1 MQPPAANSGQ
11 VRYWN
16 SLTYLTVI
24 TLLRLFDTF
33 TEEQLDKWVPS
44 NFHDL
49 FRAGLKERNQD
60 KPDWKAFLELFTSF
74 DSIKAV
80 RDMTEKVKDHMRK
93 HGVTEES
100 KTKPKKAQG
109 SREAFWRSI
118 MASLKLMTELQSGL
132 NREFIGDQI
141 KASMAQ
147 GNVAPL
153 PSVEEVERALFGT
166 PPESPL
172 EPFPSDSEAGTV
184 DLVSSDSEP
193 ELYLVEFL
201 S

>member
-1 MQPPAANSGQ
+1 
-11 VRYWN
+11 
-16 SLTYLTVI
+16 
-24 TLLRLFDTF
+24 
-33 TEEQLDKWVPS
+33 
-44 NFHDL
+44 
-49 FRAGLKERNQD
+49 
-60 KPDWKAFLELFTSF
+60 
-74 DSIKAV
+74 
-80 RDMTEKVKDHMRK
+80 
-93 HGVTEES
+93 
-100 KTKPKKAQG
+100 
-109 SREAFWRSI
+109 

-166 PPESPL
+166 PPESPP
-172 EPFPSDSEAGTV
+172 EPFPSGSESGTV

-193 ELYLVEFL
+193 ELYIIKFL